1 MSNKILVD
9 YDTFSSLAEE
19 LSSLGKAFLAT
30 SKNLKKMLSKKSK
43 VKEVHITPETDP
55 DMFTKE
61 FIESVKKARKDIAK
75 GRVHDYFKI
84 RKTLDLE

>member
-9 YDTFSSLAEE
+9 YNKFSSLAEE
-19 LSSLGKAFLAT
+19 LSNLGKSFLAT
-30 SKNLKKMLSKKSK
+30 SRKITKMLESKHK
-43 VKEVHITPETDP
+43 VKSVRVTPETDP

-61 FIESVKKARKDIAK
+61 FINSVKKARRDIAE
-75 GRVHDYFKI
+75 GRVHDYFEI